1 MGEEAGVVWLPGQGW
16 QCAFLGE
23 GHEGTGSVTGGDR
36 MHVTTLPVPGEHIW
50 MGPTQLSS
58 FFPDMSPVSRCV
70 FYFTPTFERLT
81 QFFFFSPL
89 ETEGNLASSQAN
101 KQNSSLIFLSL

>member
-1 MGEEAGVVWLPGQGW
+1 
-16 QCAFLGE
+16 
-23 GHEGTGSVTGGDR
+23 
-36 MHVTTLPVPGEHIW
+36 MHVTTLPGPGEHIW
-50 MGPTQLSS
+50 TGPTQLSS
-58 FFPDMSPVSRCV
+58 SFPDMSPVSSCV

-81 QFFFFSPL
+81 QFFFSPL